1 VLTKS
6 CFARERDKRGVA
18 ALMASVIFWQVGRQC
33 LAAFLNKLHS
43 FTKFLEINLK
53 EPGNAPLSEI
63 TGRRSKPKRE
73 R

>member
-1 VLTKS
+1 
-6 CFARERDKRGVA
+6 
-18 ALMASVIFWQVGRQC
+18 MASVIFWQVGRQC